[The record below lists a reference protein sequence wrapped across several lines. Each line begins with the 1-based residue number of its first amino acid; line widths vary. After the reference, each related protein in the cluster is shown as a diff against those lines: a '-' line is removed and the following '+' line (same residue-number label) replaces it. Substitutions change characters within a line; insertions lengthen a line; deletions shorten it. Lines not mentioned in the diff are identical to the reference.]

1 MAAEGWIKLH
11 RPIQDHWLWED
22 KPFSKGQAW
31 IDLLILANHADNKF
45 LLGNELILVER
56 GSFITSEY
64 KLSERWG
71 WPKSKVRRFLEL
83 LEKDGMIEKKSNQK
97 RTTINIENYSVYQ
110 EARTTAE
117 PLLNYYRTTA
127 EPLLNPNKNEKN
139 DKNVKNERINKESR
153 AFAPPLLEEVIVY
166 CKERKNQIDA
176 GSFIDFYSSKNW
188 MIGKN
193 KMKDWKAA
201 IRTWERRNKEG
212 ANGANQEPSNRN
224 PRTDSGIV
232 EDEGERL
239 NRIAM
244 QKLKEQGKQ
253 LEDIECDF

>member
-71 WPKSKVRRFLEL
+71 WSKSKVRRFLEL

-110 EARTTAE
+110 EARTTDE
-117 PLLNYYRTTA
+117 PLLNYSRTTA
-127 EPLLNPNKNEKN
+127 
-139 DKNVKNERINKESR
+139 
-153 AFAPPLLEEVIVY
+153 
-166 CKERKNQIDA
+166 
-176 GSFIDFYSSKNW
+176 
-188 MIGKN
+188 
-193 KMKDWKAA
+193 
-201 IRTWERRNKEG
+201 
-212 ANGANQEPSNRN
+212 
-224 PRTDSGIV
+224 
-232 EDEGERL
+232 
-239 NRIAM
+239 
-244 QKLKEQGKQ
+244 
-253 LEDIECDF
+253 